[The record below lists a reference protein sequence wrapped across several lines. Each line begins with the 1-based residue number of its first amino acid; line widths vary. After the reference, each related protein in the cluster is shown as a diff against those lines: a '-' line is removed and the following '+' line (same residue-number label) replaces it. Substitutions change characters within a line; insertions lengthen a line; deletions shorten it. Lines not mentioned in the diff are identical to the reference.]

1 MILWVRG
8 KRGIGKT
15 TLAKQIQASMP
26 HSILLDGDSM
36 RECITKD
43 LGFTDEDRLENNLR
57 IAGLAKKLS
66 EQGHNVIVATICPA
80 KIKKAVYY
88 ESKCRFIDL

>member
-26 HSILLDGDSM
+26 HSIFLDGDDM
-36 RECITKD
+36 RECISKG
-43 LGFTDEDRLENNLR
+43 LGFSDEDRLDNNLR

-66 EQGHNVIVATICPA
+66 EQGHNVIVATICPK
-80 KIKKAVYY
+80 KIKKEVYY
-88 ESKCRFIDL
+88 ACKCRFIDL